1 MVAPEPVFTPRGTPF
16 SVYHR
21 LAVAAELGV
30 ESDLLTYEQGADPDL
45 AGLTIHRIPRLPF
58 LGPVRIGPSF
68 GKLARDAIMVLW
80 TIGLLLLRRPDVVHA
95 HEEAVFWCRALKP
108 LFGFRLIYDM
118 HSSLPQQLTNFGFTS
133 SRLLIGLFRRLENS
147 ALEASDAVLTIS
159 PALAEVACRAMSDPA
174 RHVLL
179 ENSVLD
185 PVRLEHEPQE
195 YGEPTGR
202 MKHLGAEAWPS
213 DWSED
218 ALVLYAGTLE
228 SYQGIDLLLEAFV
241 RVVRQRPE
249 ARLVIVGGNDEQV
262 AAYRAMAEGLGLGSV
277 CRFTGSMPQQI
288 ARSLMARAAVLVSPR
303 TRGTNTPLKV
313 YELLASGVPFVA
325 TRIESHTQVL
335 DDSVCILAEARP
347 EAFAEGVL
355 AAIDGSASVARQV
368 EQARRLYE
376 ERYSRSAYR
385 SKLAAVLDRLSPPGR
400 GVQRSPSS
408 DPSPDP
414 FPT

>member
-1 MVAPEPVFTPRGTPF
+1 MLVVAPEPVFTPRGTPF

-30 ESDLLTYEQGADPDL
+30 EADLLTYEQGADPDL
-45 AGLTIHRIPRLPF
+45 PGLTVYRIPRLPF

-68 GKLARDAIMVLW
+68 GKLARDVLMVLW
-80 TIGLLLLRRPDVVHA
+80 TVGLLIRRRPEIVHA

-118 HSSLPQQLTNFGFTS
+118 HSSLPQQLRNFDFTS

-147 ALEASDAVLTIS
+147 ALEAADAVLTIS
-159 PALAEVACRAMSDPA
+159 PALAEVACATMSDPS

-185 PVRLEHEPQE
+185 RVRLDSAS
-195 YGEPTGR
+195 GEQVEAA
-202 MKHLGAEAWPS
+202 GAVEAAAAAAWPQ
-213 DWSED
+213 DWSSSS
-218 ALVLYAGTLE
+218 LVVYAGTLE
-228 SYQGIDLLLEAFV
+228 PYQGIDLLLEAFA
-241 RVVRQRPE
+241 RVVRRRPE
-249 ARLVIVGGNDEQV
+249 ARLAIVGGNDEQV
-262 AAYRAMAEGLGLGSV
+262 ARYRVLAKRLGLADV
-277 CRFTGSMPQQI
+277 CRFTGSVPQPI
-288 ARSLMARAAVLVSPR
+288 ARALMARAAVLVSPR

-335 DDSVCILAEARP
+335 DDRVCVLAEARP
-347 EAFAEGVL
+347 EPFAEGIL
-355 AAIDGSASVARQV
+355 AALAGDESIEHQV
-368 EQARRLYE
+368 ERARRLYE

-385 SKLAAVLDRLSPPGR
+385 SKLAAVLERLTPPGHR
-400 GVQRSPSS
+400 LELPLS
-408 DPSPDP
+408 
-414 FPT
+414 